1 MLGRTVGLSMNPIEM
16 EPSDLCLVGFA
27 LGECVVETDRDAARY
42 LRAVHRTALELAVPF
57 RFGLEVGGF
66 WLLQEQIDQL
76 RQLPKF
82 YPSNEAPHVVRAVEA
97 FLRAQLKSSLLYEKP
112 LSGAS

>member
-1 MLGRTVGLSMNPIEM
+1 MSNLTNLENMKSVVSF
-16 EPSDLCLVGFA
+16 VGFA
-27 LGECVVETDRDAARY
+27 LSDCVVETDRDAARY
-42 LRAVHRTALELAVPF
+42 LRAVHRTALELAVPS

-66 WLLQEQIDQL
+66 WLLQEQVDQL

-82 YPSNEAPHVVRAVEA
+82 YPPNEAPHVVRAVEA

-112 LSGAS
+112 LSGARPQ